1 MLLRQVHDEV
11 LGRLGRVGI
20 AARHAVESLLS
31 GQHRSVHR
39 GLSVEF
45 AGHRAYQPGDDLRH
59 LDWQVYARSDRYDVK
74 VFEEETRLNA
84 TLVVDYSGS
93 MGYGSTG
100 QSKLDYARMLA
111 ASLAFLM
118 VRQGDAV
125 GLVTCDTGVRQQFP
139 VGATMGHLVS
149 LLAELE
155 EQPVG
160 GETSLGTILE
170 SLPGRLNRRS
180 LVILISDCLDHAQPL
195 SRALQALRFAGHDV
209 RIFQVLDPAE
219 QHFAF
224 DGSFEFIGMEGEA
237 PLRLDASR
245 IRKLYQETLNA
256 HREELSAGCHR
267 AGIAFT
273 AASTDEDL
281 AMLLVR
287 ALTQGGQAPQGQR
300 K

>member
-1 MLLRQVHDEV
+1 M
-11 LGRLGRVGI
+11 
-20 AARHAVESLLS
+20 
-31 GQHRSVHR
+31 
-39 GLSVEF
+39 
-45 AGHRAYQPGDDLRH
+45 
-59 LDWQVYARSDRYDVK
+59 YARSDRYDVK

-267 AGIAFT
+267 AGVAFT